1 MATAP
6 KAGTANTGPINPNTG
21 RPFAAGDTI
30 DARNRS
36 AANEF
41 AGWQQANNIAQWNKE
56 TQGRIDYANARKS
69 ALGQGQPSGGGAK
82 QKTNQP
88 QQPQQQTISYQTGF
102 NAEDQAINQGNVLG
116 RLQAESRTPTP
127 GMTGDGARAAQ
138 DQALAQR
145 TNDLAQMRRGL
156 ELQNSQE
163 FMKQQIARSELLQAG
178 MANQAQV
185 YSDIMNQATSQ
196 ANAAAQ
202 MQQQII
208 KSRAAL
214 FESLL
219 GSLAR

>member
-1 MATAP
+1 MATKP
-6 KAGTANTGPINPNTG
+6 QAGSANTGPINPNTG

-30 DARNRS
+30 NARNRS
-36 AANEF
+36 AAN
-41 AGWQQANNIAQWNKE
+41 AYDAWQQKNVVDQWNRE
-56 TQGRIDYANARKS
+56 TQGRIDYANARKQ
-69 ALGQGQPSGGGAK
+69 ALGQSKAAGGQNSPIRQA
-82 QKTNQP
+82 P
-88 QQPQQQTISYQTGF
+88 QPQQQQAVSYQTGF

-116 RLQAESRTPTP
+116 RLQAESRMATP
-127 GMTGDGARAAQ
+127 GMTGDGARAVQ
-138 DQALAQR
+138 DHARAQR
-145 TNDLAQMRRGL
+145 ANDMAQMRRGL

-178 MANQAQV
+178 MANQAQM

-196 ANAAAQ
+196 ASAASQ

-219 GSLAR
+219 GSLNR